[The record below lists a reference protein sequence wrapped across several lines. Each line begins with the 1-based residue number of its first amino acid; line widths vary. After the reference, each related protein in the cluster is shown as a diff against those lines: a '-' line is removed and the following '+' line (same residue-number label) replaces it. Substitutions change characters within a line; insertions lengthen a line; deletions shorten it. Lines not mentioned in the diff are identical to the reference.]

1 MSEWPDGLPL
11 LYLQPGETPLPV
23 HPMYASD
30 ALVTHYLGNSAWR
43 SFVHCGP
50 VAPLPARMIVV
61 DHPHTDP
68 GDGRT
73 ECETC
78 GKFVWLVTHSCKRV
92 PVTDAARARAALHGR
107 SVTITPGVWT
117 SVAGGVAVIHHEPG
131 PVTVRVI
138 ATPTTGDT
146 DHD

>member
-1 MSEWPDGLPL
+1 VRQTLIVDDRNGMTFSTL
-11 LYLQPGETPLPV
+11 LLVEGETPYLYRPV
-23 HPMYASD
+23 PLLFAD
-30 ALVTHYLGNSAWR
+30 ADRWCVEIHA
-43 SFVHCGP
+43 GP
-50 VAPLPARMIVV
+50 PAPNPAHRRRGP

-78 GKFVWLVTHSCKRV
+78 GKFVWPATHSCKRV

-138 ATPTTGDT
+138 ATPTETPR
-146 DHD
+146 